1 MGRFH
6 MVKREE
12 GEGEEVDEMGEPVTK
27 KQTRDYDYKTM
38 TPETAHLPKY
48 NR

>member
-6 MVKREE
+6 TVKTED
-12 GEGEEVDEMGEPVTK
+12 GQEVDELGEPVSK